1 MKFLAMKS
9 SLTLA
14 AIALAISTT
23 AYAQNTTASASPGP
37 TSTAKPAEAA
47 APKNDQIKPN
57 KDKVVGGG
65 QTANETS
72 AAIPDRSSKTT
83 KLVRV
88 RQGEELSVEVGDL
101 KKRVETQPNIITT
114 AKLFLNCKPVAGL
127 QPHPCLSEN
136 KIIFVLDREA
146 IEQITPRTKIVSVGV
161 AFNKATEP
169 EVLMP
174 EKVELVL
181 VACDWRL
188 AAAFGFVI
196 VIAILLW
203 RYGRYTNLLRDEP
216 PSSSAPA
223 PSISV
228 WRLFTDFS
236 QLSPRKDLGP
246 YSLAKVQ
253 MAWWLFFAVSA
264 FLFIWLAVGD
274 FNSLTTSTLV
284 LLGISV
290 GTAAGSKMIDSS
302 KQKTAQNLRATTTA
316 LRQPLAPMLNAEP
329 AVQAS
334 LQATRAIQAQQ
345 AEAQA
350 ADLERPVGD
359 MTSVGFLTD
368 IMSDENG
375 VSVHR
380 FQMVVWTA
388 VLTLVFLYEVFRT
401 FAMPEFSSTLLT
413 LMGISSGA
421 YLTLKVPE
429 KRSVPAL
436 PPAAPAP

>member
-1 MKFLAMKS
+1 MKS
-9 SLTLA
+9 TLRLA
-14 AIALAISTT
+14 LLVLAISTT
-23 AYAQNTTASASPGP
+23 AYAQNTTSPASTDP

-47 APKNDQIKPN
+47 TPKKDQIKPN
-57 KDKVVGGG
+57 KDKVIDGG

-72 AAIPDRSSKTT
+72 AATPDRSSKTS

-88 RQGEELSVEVGDL
+88 SQGEELSVEVGDL
-101 KKRVETQPNIITT
+101 KKRVESQPNIVTT
-114 AKLFLNCKPVAGL
+114 AKLFLNCKPVEGL
-127 QPHPCLSEN
+127 QPHLCLAEN
-136 KIIFVLDREA
+136 KIIFLLDRAA
-146 IEQITPRTKIVSVGV
+146 IKQVTARTKIVSVGV
-161 AFNKATEP
+161 AFNGATEP
-169 EVLMP
+169 EILMA

-181 VACDWRL
+181 VACDLRL
-188 AAAFGFVI
+188 AAAIAFVV

-216 PSSSAPA
+216 PPSSAPA
-223 PSISV
+223 PSISI
-228 WRLFTDFS
+228 WRVFTEIS
-236 QLSPRKDLGP
+236 QLSPTTNLGP

-253 MAWWLFFAVSA
+253 MAWWLFFVVSA
-264 FLFIWLAVGD
+264 FLFIWLALGD

-290 GTAAGSKMIDSS
+290 GTAAGSKMIDSG
-302 KQKTAQNLRATTTA
+302 KQKTAQDLRATTAA
-316 LRQPLAPMLNAEP
+316 LRQALPPAANAEP

-334 LQATRAIQAQQ
+334 LQATRSIQAAQ

-350 ADLERPVGD
+350 HDLERRPGD

-388 VLTLVFLYEVFRT
+388 VLTSVFLYEVFRT

-429 KRSVPAL
+429 KRSVP
-436 PPAAPAP
+436 PAAAA